1 MIFGHRALSNL
12 SQVLIL
18 SITSAV
24 GTLLLASG
32 VQAEAPKKQQIA
44 FYSNRDGNFEIYVM
58 DVDGN
63 NPRRL
68 TINPAIDA
76 GPSWGPRG
84 KKIAFHSNRGGN
96 YDIFVMDA
104 NGNNQINLTNSPDAH
119 DREPDW
125 SPDGDSIAYQSKDTG
140 HYDILIVSANGKDN
154 RNLTNKPDSRD
165 QYPAWSPDGASI
177 AFTSNRGRNDDIF
190 VMQASGNRPRNLT
203 EKDIDGPEGLRL
215 ANARDSL
222 PSWTANGKKIVY
234 SSVNSNRVWIMDA
247 DGKNRKQ
254 IVPEHGNDRD
264 AAVSPDGQFVVFQAN
279 RNCGDDCKE
288 YEVFVADITRARA
301 ELKQITFGGHPHGD
315 FDWFDPAYALSVAQ
329 IGKDVTLW
337 GRIKQG
343 M

>member
-12 SQVLIL
+12 SQVPIL
-18 SITSAV
+18 SITFAV
-24 GTLLLASG
+24 GALLLAIG
-32 VQAEAPKKQQIA
+32 IQAEAPKKQQIA

-63 NPRRL
+63 NPQRL
-68 TINPAIDA
+68 TINPATDA

-84 KKIAFHSNRGGN
+84 KKIAFHSDRGGN
-96 YDIFVMDA
+96 YDIFVMDTD
-104 NGNNQINLTNSPDAH
+104 GSNQINLTNSPDAE
-119 DREPDW
+119 DSEPDW
-125 SPDGDSIAYQSKDTG
+125 SPDGKSIAYQSKDTG
-140 HYDILIVSANGKDN
+140 HYDIFVMSANGN
-154 RNLTNKPDSRD
+154 NIRNVTNKPDSRD
-165 QYPAWSPDGASI
+165 KEPAWSPDGGII
-177 AFTSNRGRNDDIF
+177 AFTSNRDGNDDIF
-190 VMQASGNRPRNLT
+190 VMQPNGNRTRNLT

-288 YEVFVADITRARA
+288 YEVFVADITRAKA
-301 ELKQITFGGHPHGD
+301 ELNQVTFGGHPHGD

-329 IGKDVTLW
+329 IGKDVTFW
-337 GRIKQG
+337 GRIKHG

>member
-1 MIFGHRALSNL
+1 MIFGLRALSNL

-24 GTLLLASG
+24 GALLLAIS

-165 QYPAWSPDGASI
+165 QYPAWSPDGGII
-177 AFTSNRGRNDDIF
+177 AFTSNRDGNDDIF
-190 VMQASGNRPRNLT
+190 VIQANGNRPRNLT

-222 PSWTANGKKIVY
+222 PSWTADGKKIVY

-264 AAVSPDGQFVVFQAN
+264 AAVSPDGKFVVFQAN

>member
-1 MIFGHRALSNL
+1 MIFGHRAVSIRFHLLS
-12 SQVLIL
+12 L

-24 GTLLLASG
+24 GALLLAIG
-32 VQAEAPKKQQIA
+32 VQAEAPTKQQIA

-76 GPSWGPRG
+76 GPSWSPSG
-84 KKIAFHSNRGGN
+84 KKIAFHSNRSRD
-96 YDIFVMDA
+96 YEIFVMDA
-104 NGNNQINLTNSPDAH
+104 NGNNQFNLTNSPDSD

-125 SPDGDSIAYQSKDTG
+125 SPDEENIAYQSKDTG
-140 HYDILIVSANGKDN
+140 HYDIFVMGANGKN
-154 RNLTNKPDSRD
+154 IRNLTNNSDSRD
-165 QYPAWSPDGASI
+165 QYPAWSPEGGRI
-177 AFTSNRGRNDDIF
+177 AFTSNRDGNDDIF
-190 VMQASGNRPRNLT
+190 VMQANGNRPRNLT

-215 ANARDSL
+215 ANARDAL
-222 PSWTANGKKIVY
+222 PSWTADGKKIVY

-254 IVPEHGNDRD
+254 IIPEDGNDRD
-264 AAVSPDGQFVVFQAN
+264 AAVSPNGQFVVFQAN

-288 YEVFVADITRARA
+288 YEVFVADITRAKA
-301 ELKQITFGGHPHGD
+301 ELKQVTFGGHPHGD
-315 FDWFDPAYALSVAQ
+315 FDWFDPVYALSVDH
-329 IGKDVTLW
+329 IGKDVTFW

>member
-1 MIFGHRALSNL
+1 MIFGLRALSNL

-24 GTLLLASG
+24 GALLLASG

-165 QYPAWSPDGASI
+165 QYPAWSPDGGII
-177 AFTSNRGRNDDIF
+177 AFTSNRDGNDDIF
-190 VMQASGNRPRNLT
+190 VIQANGNRPRNLT

-222 PSWTANGKKIVY
+222 PSWTADGKKIVY

>member
-63 NPRRL
+63 NPLRL

-154 RNLTNKPDSRD
+154 RNLTNKPNSRD

-177 AFTSNRGRNDDIF
+177 AFTSNRGGNDDIF

-222 PSWTANGKKIVY
+222 PSWTADGKKIVF

-254 IVPEHGNDRD
+254 IIPKDGNDRD
-264 AAVSPDGQFVVFQAN
+264 AAVSPDGKFVVFQAN

-288 YEVFVADITRARA
+288 YEVFVADITRAKA

-315 FDWFDPAYALSVAQ
+315 FDWFDPAYALSVALT
-329 IGKDVTLW
+329 GKVVTFW

>member
-1 MIFGHRALSNL
+1 MIVGHRAFSNSFL
-12 SQVLIL
+12 VFILTITFAVSTLVLAI
-18 SITSAV
+18 
-24 GTLLLASG
+24 G
-32 VQAEAPKKQQIA
+32 VQAEAPTKQQIA

-58 DVDGN
+58 DVDGK
-63 NPRRL
+63 NPQRL

-76 GPSWGPRG
+76 GPSWSPSG
-84 KKIAFHSNRGGN
+84 KKIAFHSNRSGD

-104 NGNNQINLTNSPDAH
+104 NGNNQINLTNSADTD

-125 SPDGDSIAYQSKDTG
+125 SPDEENIAYQSKDTG
-140 HYDILIVSANGKDN
+140 HYDIFIMSANGKN
-154 RNLTNKPDSRD
+154 SRNVTNKADSRE
-165 QYPAWSPDGASI
+165 QHPAWSPDGRAI
-177 AFTSNRGRNDDIF
+177 AFTSNRDGNEDIF
-190 VMQASGNRPRNLT
+190 VMQPNGNRPRNLT

-222 PSWTANGKKIVY
+222 PSWTADGKKIVY

-254 IVPEHGNDRD
+254 IVPKDGNDRD
-264 AAVSPDGQFVVFQAN
+264 AAVSPDGKFIVFQAN
-279 RNCGDDCKE
+279 RNCGDGCKE
-288 YEVFVADITRARA
+288 YEVFVADITRAQV

-315 FDWFDPAYALSVAQ
+315 FDWFDPIYALSVARV
-329 IGKDVTLW
+329 GKAVTLW

>member
-177 AFTSNRGRNDDIF
+177 AFTSNRGGNDDIF

-222 PSWTANGKKIVY
+222 PSWTADGKKIVF

-254 IVPEHGNDRD
+254 IIPIDGNDRD
-264 AAVSPDGQFVVFQAN
+264 AAVSPDGKFVVFQAN

-288 YEVFVADITRARA
+288 YEVFVADITRAKA

-315 FDWFDPAYALSVAQ
+315 FDWFDPAYALSVALT
-329 IGKDVTLW
+329 GKVVTFW

>member
-1 MIFGHRALSNL
+1 M
-12 SQVLIL
+12 
-18 SITSAV
+18 
-24 GTLLLASG
+24 
-32 VQAEAPKKQQIA
+32 
-44 FYSNRDGNFEIYVM
+44 
-58 DVDGN
+58 
-63 NPRRL
+63 
-68 TINPAIDA
+68 
-76 GPSWGPRG
+76 
-84 KKIAFHSNRGGN
+84 
-96 YDIFVMDA
+96 
-104 NGNNQINLTNSPDAH
+104 
-119 DREPDW
+119 
-125 SPDGDSIAYQSKDTG
+125 
-140 HYDILIVSANGKDN
+140 IVSANGKDN

-165 QYPAWSPDGASI
+165 QYPAWSPDGGII
-177 AFTSNRGRNDDIF
+177 AFTSNRDGNDDIF
-190 VMQASGNRPRNLT
+190 VIQANGNRPRNLT

-222 PSWTANGKKIVY
+222 PSWTADGKKIVY

>member
-1 MIFGHRALSNL
+1 MFGHRALSNFF
-12 SQVLIL
+12 QVSIL

-24 GTLLLASG
+24 GTFLLAIG
-32 VQAEAPKKQQIA
+32 VQAEAPKQQQIA
-44 FYSNRDGNFEIYVM
+44 FYSNRDGNSEIYVM
-58 DVDGN
+58 DVDGK
-63 NPRRL
+63 NPQRL
-68 TINPAIDA
+68 TINPAVDA
-76 GPSWGPRG
+76 GPSWSPSG
-84 KKIAFHSNRGGN
+84 KRIAFHSNRSGN
-96 YDIFVMDA
+96 NDIFVMDA
-104 NGNNQINLTNSPDAH
+104 NGNNQTNLTNSPDAD

-125 SPDGDSIAYQSKDTG
+125 SPTGENIAYQSKDTG
-140 HYDILIVSANGKDN
+140 HYDILVMSANGKN
-154 RNLTNKPDSRD
+154 VRNVTNKPDSRD
-165 QYPAWSPDGASI
+165 QYPAWSPDGGSI
-177 AFTSNRGRNDDIF
+177 AFTSNRDGNDDIF
-190 VMQASGNRPRNLT
+190 VMQANGNRPRNLT

-254 IVPEHGNDRD
+254 IVPEDGNDRD

-315 FDWFDPAYALSVAQ
+315 FDWFDPVYALSVTQ
-329 IGKDVTLW
+329 TGKDVTFW